1 MMSTAQ
7 QETHRMRKSPRIV
20 TLLVAMLL
28 AASTPNATLAQR
40 DDRYDEINLE
50 MEGIRELDLLAPINL
65 TTKTREDLQ
74 KETISDLETD
84 YPAIDR
90 QNDKRVLVAFGLI
103 DPDDDLGQ
111 LYGDLLGEQIAGY
124 YNPETDEMVV
134 VSDDTADTEITA
146 SNQITYAHETV
157 HVLQD
162 QHFDLETYLDDREDG
177 SDDQSLAITSLIEGD
192 ATAAQIEF
200 LISTPSLLLQLSD
213 EIERED
219 ASTEALDNSPA
230 IISETLLFPYDQG
243 QVFITALR
251 DEGGWAEVDDAYAS
265 PPASTEQILH
275 PEKYLEGETPLDVEL
290 PDVAAALGTGWTV
303 FDTNTMGEFQTSVVL
318 NEGDVSSGT
327 AEDAAEGWG
336 GDRYTVVGTDEQAV
350 ILWNSVWDSEDDAQE
365 FANTLAEREADRLEA
380 SADENGTITVVESDQ
395 GVVQIQVNGDTVS
408 YIFAPDREILDTVA
422 ALDP

>member
-1 MMSTAQ
+1 
-7 QETHRMRKSPRIV
+7 MRKSPRIV